1 MVRNRPKCAP
11 CQLPRAPSPSSTIV
25 WIAWAAEASPVT
37 GISSGMRSGTR
48 QYRAEACAFGEPTKT
63 CPSP

>member
-1 MVRNRPKCAP
+1 MV
-11 CQLPRAPSPSSTIV
+11 S
-25 WIAWAAEASPVT
+25 IAVTAEASPVT

-48 QYRAEACAFGEPTKT
+48 KYRVDACAFGEPTKT